1 MVSREHVIVVLVNP
15 GVYAIQVGALAPAA
29 HPGKTTS
36 REDTFEEERN
46 NSKEERALARGSNS
60 KTC

>member
-1 MVSREHVIVVLVNP
+1 MIVVLVNP